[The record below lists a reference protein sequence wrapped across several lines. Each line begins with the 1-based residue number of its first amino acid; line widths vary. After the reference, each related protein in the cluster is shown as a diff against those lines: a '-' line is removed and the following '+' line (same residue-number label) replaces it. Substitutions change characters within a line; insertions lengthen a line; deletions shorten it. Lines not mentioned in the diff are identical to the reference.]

1 MDTDEIRKQI
11 ETKYNI
17 CLDIQNELGEKTY
30 WELREYFTKE
40 IELDNIIVNTDWAV
54 SSNDG
59 CGYVTD
65 INAIKQEF
73 NEKLKNL

>member
-1 MDTDEIRKQI
+1 MWVKENIVKTLTDKEAI
-11 ETKYNI
+11 
-17 CLDIQNELGEKTY
+17 LGEKTY

-40 IELDNIIVNTDWAV
+40 IELDNIIVTTDWAV

-65 INAIKQEF
+65 IDSIKKDF
-73 NEKLKNL
+73 NEQMKETEYGAE